1 MFLAPLRRIRWA
13 RPRQHR
19 GKDRTGGEAAP
30 LLSPLLAGGAFKG
43 SSAVR
48 GGSQQPEG
56 TLYTVERDKEEQKKK
71 FLLHIEV

>member
-13 RPRQHR
+13 RPWQHG
-19 GKDRTGGEAAP
+19 GKDRTGPEAAL

-48 GGSQQPEG
+48 RGSRQPEG
-56 TLYTVERDKEEQKKK
+56 TLYTVECNK
-71 FLLHIEV
+71 